1 MTETDKNKYHNGKIY
16 TIRSHMTD
24 KYYIGSTCSPLH
36 KRFYEHK
43 TKFKYETS
51 NNLNNYYSS
60 FELLKYDD
68 VYIELLEEF
77 KCENK
82 MELNKR
88 EGELIRHY
96 KDVIVN
102 MVIPNRDIK
111 EYYSDNLDK
120 YKKYYIDNKEKI
132 IKYYQDN
139 KERLIENRKEY
150 RKNNKDKIR
159 ELIKCECGREI
170 TKNNFS
176 THKKSKLHNDL
187 INKTIRI

>member
-43 TKFKYETS
+43 AQFK
-51 NNLNNYYSS
+51 LNRYISS
-60 FELLKYDD
+60 FEILKFNDA
-68 VYIELLEEF
+68 YIELLEAL

-82 MELNKR
+82 MELTKR
-88 EGELIRHY
+88 EGELIRQC
-96 KDVIVN
+96 KDNIVN
-102 MVIPNRDIK
+102 KYIPNRTDK
-111 EYYSDNLDK
+111 EYREDNLDK
-120 YKKYYIDNKEKI
+120 YKKYYIDNKDKLKEKSS
-132 IKYYQDN
+132 
-139 KERLIENRKEY
+139 EY
-150 RKNNKDKIR
+150 RKDNHDKIKKYRKDNKDKLTEI
-159 ELIKCECGREI
+159 IKCECGREI

-187 INKTIRI
+187 INKE